1 MGQVF
6 IRRVALLAALVLL
19 VAAAV
24 VVGRRIGLDPDSARL
39 TWIATAHQYGPVGYR
54 DPAAAISPDARW
66 IAYSEGRFLRVRAIG
81 GGPVTEFPPATAQI
95 RHLSWRADN
104 KTVLAGGDLYD
115 RVAGTRTALWPNR
128 TDLVAHDGPV
138 AATVSKGD
146 LLRQAVWSRDGEAL
160 VA

>member
-1 MGQVF
+1 MRATVLLL
-6 IRRVALLAALVLL
+6 LLAA
-19 VAAAV
+19 AAAV
-24 VVGRRIGLDPDSARL
+24 VISGRHVPAEARSQQL

-128 TDLVAHDGPV
+128 TDLLAHDGPV
-138 AATVSKGD
+138 AATVSNGD
-146 LLRQAVWSRDGEAL
+146 LLRQAVWSR
-160 VA
+160 